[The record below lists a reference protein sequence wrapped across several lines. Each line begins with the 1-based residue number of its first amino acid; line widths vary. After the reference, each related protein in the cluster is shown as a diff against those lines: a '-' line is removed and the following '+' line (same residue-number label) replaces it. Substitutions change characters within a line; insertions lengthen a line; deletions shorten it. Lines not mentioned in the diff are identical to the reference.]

1 MHHLNRSSP
10 MAKQYVNLDAL
21 IHREDFEEEED
32 PKN

>member
-1 MHHLNRSSP
+1 

-32 PKN
+32 PKNSSQQLRKL